1 MPPSEPRRASQRAA
15 ADISATCAG
24 TWLMEYGIYG
34 CCPSPVGF
42 LPYLIGTQYCCKI
55 EGAPPGKDYN
65 ISLQD
70 CKCHRY
76 GC

>member
-1 MPPSEPRRASQRAA
+1 
-15 ADISATCAG
+15 
-24 TWLMEYGIYG
+24 MEYGIYG